1 MIDKGLAKARVR
13 ARSAL
18 LSFRPVRKLRW
29 HMADPR
35 RLPIVR
41 RRFEG
46 WQDGDA
52 EYQRSGEAK

>member
-1 MIDKGLAKARVR
+1 MIDRALVKARVR

-29 HMADPR
+29 HLADPR

-46 WQDGDA
+46 WQETDA
-52 EYQRSGEAK
+52 EYQRSGQ

>member
-1 MIDKGLAKARVR
+1 MIDKALVKARVR

-29 HMADPR
+29 HLADPR

-41 RRFEG
+41 KRFEG
-46 WQDGDA
+46 WQDGDE
-52 EYQRSGEAK
+52 EYQRSGE

>member
-1 MIDKGLAKARVR
+1 MIDRALVKARVR
-13 ARSAL
+13 AKSAL

-29 HMADPR
+29 HMTDPR
-35 RLPIVR
+35 RLPILR

-52 EYQRSGEAK
+52 EYQRSGQ